1 MWPRPGCAAQLT
13 MGTGPAELTPGLV
26 LPPAPPPQP
35 LPGNVLGKPK
45 QALILGSR
53 EYSHESRNGDTHSHR
68 IPVRPDVPCSF
79 HPFSTLPP
87 PSLLRPK
94 SAPKPFP

>member
-1 MWPRPGCAAQLT
+1 
-13 MGTGPAELTPGLV
+13 MGRLLLPGL
-26 LPPAPPPQP
+26 P
-35 LPGNVLGKPK
+35 PGNVLGKAK

-79 HPFSTLPP
+79 HPFSTLSPHVP
-87 PSLLRPK
+87 LTTPLSSLAQIRSQPVSRGLVKQQFSRIH
-94 SAPKPFP
+94 

>member
-1 MWPRPGCAAQLT
+1 
-13 MGTGPAELTPGLV
+13 MGRLLLPGL
-26 LPPAPPPQP
+26 P
-35 LPGNVLGKPK
+35 PGNVLGKAK

-79 HPFSTLPP
+79 HPFSTLSPPFLHTCLSPP
-87 PSLLRPK
+87 PSLLWPK
-94 SAPKPFP
+94 SAPNPFPAAW